1 MIGAAFFNAHVYE
14 EIEADPRAITQAI
27 GVVILVTICGAA
39 GGLIQEIIDEAT
51 AADVI
56 LELASGLVFGIVRWA
71 LWVTIV
77 LMVGGGLLR
86 TSGTET
92 SWAEMGRVLGFAYSP
107 GVISI
112 FSAIPEVGDIFILI
126 AFFWILAAAIMAVRQ
141 GMDYEGTGRAIL
153 VVVIAAVVAIIPLV
167 VIELF
172 EWRFFDEIL

>member
-1 MIGAAFFNAHVYE
+1 M
-14 EIEADPRAITQAI
+14 
-27 GVVILVTICGAA
+27 
-39 GGLIQEIIDEAT
+39 
-51 AADVI
+51 
-56 LELASGLVFGIVRWA
+56 
-71 LWVTIV
+71 
-77 LMVGGGLLR
+77 
-86 TSGTET
+86 
-92 SWAEMGRVLGFAYSP
+92 LGFAYSP

-172 EWRFFDEIL
+172 EWRFFNEIL